1 MKQLLTLI
9 FFFSSIS
16 FSQAYHT
23 PNFASDTI
31 STIPQTPLEDAEDDE
46 SAPDTTFVPEE
57 DIEPVLS
64 YQNNLYKQ
72 RLDSITKD
80 VPLNYNQYVQSYLD
94 TYTSPNRKSQI
105 ARMLGLA
112 QYYFPIYEKAF
123 RESGIPEEIKY
134 LSIIESALNPHAVSR
149 VGATGLWQFM
159 FSTAKMYGLDMN
171 NYVDERKDPVQASY
185 AAAAFLK
192 DSYNEFGDWL
202 LAIASYNCGKGNVAR
217 ALARSGAT
225 DFWGIRSLLPAE
237 TRGYVPAF
245 IAVSYIMN
253 YHKEHDIHPKLSDY
267 PSHTDTVIVDRF
279 IALKE
284 VAKALDV
291 SEEALAALNPG
302 YKKRIVNGTAEAP
315 RRLIIPLPENDS
327 FAALYE
333 TLTTEHIQPQRIIA
347 AANDEN
353 RPSRGGSATI
363 HKVKKGE
370 SLSTIA
376 TRYKVTVQDLKV
388 WNNLKSTQVVAGQSL
403 KVRSNVKSIKPAA
416 QPSYITYKVQKGDT
430 LSTIAAKF
438 DGVSIQHIKT
448 ANGLKST
455 AITPGMIL
463 KIVKA

>member
-159 FSTAKMYGLDMN
+159 FSTAKI
-171 NYVDERKDPVQASY
+171 RFRPV
-185 AAAAFLK
+185 
-192 DSYNEFGDWL
+192 
-202 LAIASYNCGKGNVAR
+202 
-217 ALARSGAT
+217 
-225 DFWGIRSLLPAE
+225 
-237 TRGYVPAF
+237 
-245 IAVSYIMN
+245 M
-253 YHKEHDIHPKLSDY
+253 
-267 PSHTDTVIVDRF
+267 
-279 IALKE
+279 
-284 VAKALDV
+284 
-291 SEEALAALNPG
+291 
-302 YKKRIVNGTAEAP
+302 
-315 RRLIIPLPENDS
+315 RL
-327 FAALYE
+327 
-333 TLTTEHIQPQRIIA
+333 
-347 AANDEN
+347 
-353 RPSRGGSATI
+353 
-363 HKVKKGE
+363 
-370 SLSTIA
+370 
-376 TRYKVTVQDLKV
+376 
-388 WNNLKSTQVVAGQSL
+388 
-403 KVRSNVKSIKPAA
+403 
-416 QPSYITYKVQKGDT
+416 
-430 LSTIAAKF
+430 
-438 DGVSIQHIKT
+438 QHF
-448 ANGLKST
+448 
-455 AITPGMIL
+455 
-463 KIVKA
+463 